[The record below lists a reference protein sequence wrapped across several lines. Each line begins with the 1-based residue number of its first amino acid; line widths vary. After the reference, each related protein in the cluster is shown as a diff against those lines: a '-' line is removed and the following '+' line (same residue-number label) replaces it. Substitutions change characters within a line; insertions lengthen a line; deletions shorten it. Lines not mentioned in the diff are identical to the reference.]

1 MSSTY
6 PIGFPT
12 KLASWKGRSFYQV
25 VASIQKNQ
33 KNASKLSV
41 NQLCKAL
48 PLSIYRREIHNIP
61 GQTAPKNCNARV
73 SVKISDFETPG
84 NNLVSYNAPTL
95 SNGLANTLDLS
106 PTTISAERGAC
117 NGPNV
122 CVFSPQDNAR
132 KRCRSAGMI
141 PRKFNTARNND
152 TYSSSTQQ
160 YLTSRNMTIKQNDY
174 VYIRKGNS
182 GLVPGPGAASN
193 IYSPAGLSH
202 CVKPKISAANNNNSF
217 SYVWVDGTVYS
228 AFIPDGYYDIDSLNQ
243 AFQAVQIINNTYIVE
258 TATSRKIFLLNIS
271 YDNQTQSVI
280 VYAGV
285 ASKATYPASTY
296 SSPGTWLI
304 TNLPNTDP
312 TPLPPSPSYTNGAT
326 YFIVPN
332 NTNFS
337 VLIGFGAGT
346 YFGGINMT
354 GFPSQIPY
362 SYVPLYYKPNNQK
375 FAVQGAVDSSTLLQ
389 RTRYNT
395 ITDAAGGI
403 RSVYGSA
410 AAAAIAYG
418 VSEKAY
424 TIKTRVGDKPIDT
437 PVINPRTGQVCR
449 KNFIYRM

>member
-12 KLASWKGRSFYQV
+12 KLASWKGRPFYQI

-33 KNASKLSV
+33 KNAARLNV
-41 NQLCKAL
+41 LQLRKAL
-48 PLSIYRREIHNIP
+48 PLSIYRREIHNIS

-84 NNLVSYNAPTL
+84 NNLVSYTQQSY
-95 SNGLANTLDLS
+95 SNGLVNTIDL
-106 PTTISAERGAC
+106 TTTTLSAEDGAC
-117 NGPNV
+117 NNPTA
-122 CVFSPQDNAR
+122 CVFSPQVNAR

-141 PRKFNTARNND
+141 PRKFNSARNND
-152 TYSSSTQQ
+152 TYSTSTQQ
-160 YLTSRNMTIKQNDY
+160 YLISRNMTIKQNEY

-182 GLVPGPGAASN
+182 GLVPGPGASSN

-202 CVKPKISAANNNNSF
+202 CVKPKISAANNNNTF
-217 SYVWVDGTVYS
+217 NYVWVDGTQYTAV
-228 AFIPDGYYDIDSLNQ
+228 IPDGYYDIDSLNQ
-243 AFQAVQIINNTYIVE
+243 AFQAIQILNKTYIVV
-258 TATSRKIFLLNIS
+258 TATNAKIFLMNIS
-271 YDNQTQSVI
+271 YDNKTQSVI
-280 VYAGV
+280 LYAGV

-304 TNLPNTDP
+304 TALPNTDP
-312 TPLPPSPSYTNGAT
+312 TPTPPSPSYTNGAT
-326 YFIVPN
+326 YYIIPN

-362 SYVPLYYKPNNQK
+362 SYVPLYYKPNNSE
-375 FAVQGAVDSSTLLQ
+375 FGVQGAVDSSTLLQ
-389 RTRYNT
+389 RIKYNT

-403 RSVYGSA
+403 RSAYGKA
-410 AAAAIAYG
+410 AAAALSYG
-418 VSEKAY
+418 VSEQAY
-424 TIKTRVGDKPIDT
+424 TIKTKVGDKPLCT
-437 PVINPRTGQVCR
+437 PVINPRSGVLCR
-449 KNFIYRM
+449 KNFIYR